1 MATSLPTSSAAGT
14 TISIVAGD
22 PTTYDAAGF
31 AALVWENI
39 GKIKNAGEFG
49 KTFDLITN
57 SYLSQRGKEKRK
69 GTFDAGKLNLEV
81 DVMTDAGQTAC
92 EAALDSDLDYNF
104 KIAFK
109 NGVTYYVRGQ
119 VISFTKKIGGPNDML
134 AATTGIELNPFFSG
148 ATEISAVKVT
158 PP

>member
-49 KTFDLITN
+49 KTFDLSPTATCR
-57 SYLSQRGKEKRK
+57 SAARK
-69 GTFDAGKLNLEV
+69 
-81 DVMTDAGQTAC
+81 
-92 EAALDSDLDYNF
+92 
-104 KIAFK
+104 
-109 NGVTYYVRGQ
+109 
-119 VISFTKKIGGPNDML
+119 
-134 AATTGIELNPFFSG
+134 
-148 ATEISAVKVT
+148 SAKARST
-158 PP
+158 PASSTSKWM